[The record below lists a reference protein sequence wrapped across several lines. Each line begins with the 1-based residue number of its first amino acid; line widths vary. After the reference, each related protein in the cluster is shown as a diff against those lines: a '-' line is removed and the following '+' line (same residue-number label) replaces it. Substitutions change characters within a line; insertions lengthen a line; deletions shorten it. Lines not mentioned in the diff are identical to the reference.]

1 MSEPTPGAAEQAPPV
16 CPRHPDRV
24 SYVRCQRCER
34 PTCPQC
40 QVPAPVGVL
49 CVDCARAADQAAKSS
64 RNSLGFKRGDAKPYL
79 TYGLIAAN
87 ILFYIYGMSV
97 GMREWQV
104 EYGFAPLLAD
114 EWYRWLTSG
123 FVHGSLLHLGLNMFM
138 LFQFGTHLEQI
149 IGRWRF
155 AYLYALSLVGG
166 SISINVLGAPNQLHV
181 GASGAIFG
189 LIAAYGVLLYKLKLA
204 WQSLA
209 TTAGMWL
216 VAGLFIPGISWQGH
230 LGGAIAGGA
239 LMALLVAV
247 RSALSRR

>member
-1 MSEPTPGAAEQAPPV
+1 
-16 CPRHPDRV
+16 
-24 SYVRCQRCER
+24 
-34 PTCPQC
+34 
-40 QVPAPVGVL
+40 VGVL